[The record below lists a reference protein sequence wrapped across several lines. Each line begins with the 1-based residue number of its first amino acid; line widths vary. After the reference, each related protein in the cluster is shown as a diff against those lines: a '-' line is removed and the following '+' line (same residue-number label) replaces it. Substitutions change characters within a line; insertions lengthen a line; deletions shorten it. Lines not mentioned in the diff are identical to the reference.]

1 MFPSLFWCLYHLIL
15 PLPKGPIGNL
25 RSWYKIC
32 YFVNCVWKSATFHC
46 YIRFLELP
54 SSTTTSILTGMFQT
68 PHHHETPQENTPP
81 WGQNA
86 QWPPLSWPRL
96 RKFSSPTR
104 NPPNFFPPWKSW
116 RKQTLNEPIKKQL
129 WRLETSRRE
138 KLLSSGFVGWRWCS
152 REAKDFQF
160 AALQWANK
168 TWKKPD
174 HSSGTWWTMKSRSSS
189 KNILLE
195 EKKVRI
201 SSYCSFNHSE
211 NIWYSNISWYNDYSG
226 SSLYLWYG
234 QHHQDM
240 TIDFVAAANWWTL
253 PPFQTCRH

>member
-1 MFPSLFWCLYHLIL
+1 MALQCESSKQDDPLKCSQCLQKRLLGLGDALNSSTRKKTVLNMFPSLFWCLYHLIL
-15 PLPKGPIGNL
+15 PFPKGPIGNL

-104 NPPNFFPPWKSW
+104 NPLKILKKANLKRTHKEATLKTRNFEKGEVVVIWFCRLKMVLSW
-116 RKQTLNEPIKKQL
+116 
-129 WRLETSRRE
+129 S
-138 KLLSSGFVGWRWCS
+138 
-152 REAKDFQF
+152 
-160 AALQWANK
+160 
-168 TWKKPD
+168 
-174 HSSGTWWTMKSRSSS
+174 
-189 KNILLE
+189 
-195 EKKVRI
+195 
-201 SSYCSFNHSE
+201 
-211 NIWYSNISWYNDYSG
+211 
-226 SSLYLWYG
+226 
-234 QHHQDM
+234 
-240 TIDFVAAANWWTL
+240 
-253 PPFQTCRH
+253 

>member
-1 MFPSLFWCLYHLIL
+1 M
-15 PLPKGPIGNL
+15 
-25 RSWYKIC
+25 KIC
-32 YFVNCVWKSATFHC
+32 HVPLLH
-46 YIRFLELP
+46 
-54 SSTTTSILTGMFQT
+54 SILRVAIFHNNLN
-68 PHHHETPQENTPP
+68 PHRHVSNTSSPWKPTRKHTTLRAKCSMTASFLASSSEIVHHPQETPQF
-81 WGQNA
+81 
-86 QWPPLSWPRL
+86 LS
-96 RKFSSPTR
+96 
-104 NPPNFFPPWKSW
+104 PWKSW

-174 HSSGTWWTMKSRSSS
+174 HSSSTWWTMKSRSSS

-211 NIWYSNISWYNDYSG
+211 NIWDSTISWYDDYSG

-234 QHHQDM
+234 QHHEDM